1 MSRFLIS
8 RALQSVVV
16 LAIVSLLVFA
26 LIGLMPGDPV
36 DLMLSAN
43 PTMTSED
50 AARIRAMHGLD
61 RPLLERYATWLGS
74 ALQGDLGYSR
84 LFARPVMDVMVP
96 ALANTFRLMGLALL
110 LSLAIA
116 LPAGIYAALH
126 PRSAADY
133 GINIVAFAGVSVP
146 PFWIALLFILV
157 FAVGLGVLPAGGAGT
172 PGVDHW
178 TDTARHLILPVASL
192 TVASV
197 GGHIRYVRAAMI
209 ETMRQDFIRTARAKG
224 LSRFRVVAVHA
235 LRAAL
240 ISVVTVVALE
250 FGYLFSGAL
259 ITETVFA
266 YPGMGKL
273 IFDSIMGNDFNLA
286 LIALLFATALTLT
299 GNLFADGLYVAL
311 DPRIT
316 FAKVRS

>member
-1 MSRFLIS
+1 MTRFLIS

-61 RPLLERYATWLGS
+61 RPLVERYATWLGS

-84 LFARPVMDVMVP
+84 LFARPVMDVMAP

-126 PRSAADY
+126 PRSVADY
-133 GINIVAFAGVSVP
+133 GINLVAFAGVSVP

-172 PGVDHW
+172 PGINHW
-178 TDTARHLILPVASL
+178 ADTARHLILPVASL

-259 ITETVFA
+259 ITETIFA

-286 LIALLFATALTLT
+286 LIAFLFATALTLT
-299 GNLFADGLYVAL
+299 GNILADGLYVAI